1 MREMTG
7 RHGDGGTG
15 GHGDGETRRRG
26 DTATRRVSRS
36 SSPCFR
42 VPVSPRPLLLSP
54 RPRVPVSRCPRVPV
68 SPCPRVP
75 ASPRLRVFWSP
86 GLFIVLIAILS
97 LAFPLPNFA
106 QRKRSITKGSHTSS
120 TSEGMSAET
129 RELVEKAVDVIC
141 LERKQDPK
149 GSVPIDDMQARPSL
163 PIYSPEAVAGAE
175 RARRLLPI
183 AKELVIGALG
193 QLSREYGLNKTKSH
207 QLNLHRAISRVRMV
221 KRIKPDVDSRDNA
234 SVFLRRPQTITFGT
248 IFLAGLPSDEGMI
261 SVLAHELVHIAD
273 GDQDTLRWLFRAVGR
288 RASSLTNQKIY
299 EQRAEELTADLI
311 GAMTARSFVS
321 NNPDYDPLPRRIS
334 RSVAHN
340 CVEEDEGDEDH
351 LSPRDTIRALL
362 AVHPQLA
369 RELVYGQPAAPI
381 QRRN

>member
-1 MREMTG
+1 MCGGIGEG
-7 RHGDGGTG
+7 RSDAETRGHGEGRSDTETR
-15 GHGDGETRRRG
+15 GHGDTSPRL
-26 DTATRRVSRS
+26 RVSV
-36 SSPCFR
+36 SPCHR
-42 VPVSPRPLLLSP
+42 VPASP
-54 RPRVPVSRCPRVPV
+54 CPRVPV
-68 SPCPRVP
+68 SP
-75 ASPRLRVFWSP
+75 RLRVLASP
-86 GLFIVLIAILS
+86 QAIALIAVLS
-97 LAFPLPNFA
+97 LALNVTSFA
-106 QRKRSITKGSHTSS
+106 QRKQSIKKGSHTSS
-120 TSEGMSAET
+120 TSEAMSAET
-129 RELVEKAVDVIC
+129 RELVEKAIDVIC
-141 LERKQDPK
+141 LERKKDPK

-163 PIYSPEAVAGAE
+163 PIYSPEAVVGAE

-193 QLSREYGLNKTKSH
+193 QLSSEYGLNKTKSH
-207 QLNLHRAISRVRMV
+207 RLNMQRAISRVLMV
-221 KRIKPDVDSRDNA
+221 KRVKPDVESRDNA
-234 SVFLRRPQTITFGT
+234 SVFLRRPHTITFGT

-273 GDQDTLRWLFRAVGR
+273 GDRDTLRSLFRAVGR

-299 EQRAEELTADLI
+299 EQRAEELTSDLI
-311 GAMTARSFVS
+311 GAMAARSFVT

-362 AVHPQLA
+362 ALYPQLA
-369 RELVYGQPAAPI
+369 REVVYGQSASPI